1 MATIYE
7 TTKFHGPPIMLRSF
21 PCSVHHPS
29 FISFIPV
36 SCSLF
41 NPGDPSMN
49 QPTVEKQQLKDRIT
63 PQVNFFQQATK
74 ERQRRHGVSKKEKR
88 DGEGL
93 VWSKLCVDEYV

>member
-1 MATIYE
+1 MKSGM
-7 TTKFHGPPIMLRSF
+7 KFYR
-21 PCSVHHPS
+21 V
-29 FISFIPV
+29 ISRNIV
-36 SCSLF
+36 I
-41 NPGDPSMN
+41 DP
-49 QPTVEKQQLKDRIT
+49 EFGELKDRIT

>member
-1 MATIYE
+1 MKMMDIKKKHEEQNCKVFFEMALM
-7 TTKFHGPPIMLRSF
+7 G
-21 PCSVHHPS
+21 V
-29 FISFIPV
+29 
-36 SCSLF
+36 
-41 NPGDPSMN
+41 
-49 QPTVEKQQLKDRIT
+49 KQELKDRIT

>member
-1 MATIYE
+1 MGMSQNSGAHMSAPNFFQM
-7 TTKFHGPPIMLRSF
+7 K
-21 PCSVHHPS
+21 
-29 FISFIPV
+29 
-36 SCSLF
+36 
-41 NPGDPSMN
+41 
-49 QPTVEKQQLKDRIT
+49 LKDRIT